1 MASITPS
8 YDREGEHIG
17 WQVAIRKKGFPAQ
30 YKTFRTRKEAEGWAT
45 VTESEMLRG
54 IWRDRSAS
62 EGTTLKECLDRYA
75 QEIIPTKKSGDRELG
90 YIRQWQRRPIAKR
103 FMASIEGQDVVVS
116 IKEME
121 SEGKGPNTIR
131 LHLALLSHLFEVARK
146 EWRMSSLVNPVETVR
161 KPKLP
166 QGRDR
171 RLFGDEENRLLAAC
185 DNRQTIWLRPAIIF
199 AIETAMRSGEML
211 ETWRYSNKEQIKT
224 SVGLQWSDVDLNK
237 RTAHL
242 PKTKNGEARTV
253 PLSSRAI
260 QVLQDLPHH
269 PNDPR
274 VFGTTYEGI
283 HQAFVRAC
291 KRAGIED
298 LRFHD
303 LRHEATSRFFE
314 KSLREMQVAAIT
326 GHKTLQMLKRYTH
339 LKAEDLA
346 KLLG

>member
-1 MASITPS
+1 MAAVNPV

-17 WQVAIRKKGFPAQ
+17 WKVSVRKKGFPAQ
-30 YKTFRTRKEAEGWAT
+30 YRTFRTKAEALEWST
-45 VTESEMLRG
+45 VIESEMVRG
-54 IWRDRSAS
+54 VWRDRSEA
-62 EGTTLKECLDRYA
+62 ERTTLADCITRYMD
-75 QEIIPTKKSGDRELG
+75 EIIPQKKGGDRELG
-90 YIRQWQRRPIAKR
+90 FLRQWQKRSIAKR
-103 FMASIEGQDVVVS
+103 FMASIEGHDVAAA

-121 SEGKGPNTIR
+121 AEGKAPKTIN
-131 LHLALLSHLFEVARK
+131 LHLGVLRHLFNVARQ
-146 EWRMSSLVNPVETVR
+146 EWRMSSITNPVELVR

-171 RLFGDEENRLLAAC
+171 RLVDDEESRLLDAC
-185 DNRQTIWLRPAIIF
+185 EESQTPWLRPVVIF
-199 AIETAMRSGEML
+199 AVETAMRSGEML
-211 ETWRYSNKEQIKT
+211 ETWRYSNKEKIKA
-224 SVGLQWSDVDLNK
+224 SDGLQWSDVDLVK

-260 QVLQDLPHH
+260 QILRDLPH
-269 PNDPR
+269 NLDGR

-283 HQAFVRAC
+283 HQAYARAC
-291 KRAGIED
+291 KRACIED

-303 LRHEATSRFFE
+303 LRHEATSRLFE
-314 KSLREMQVAAIT
+314 KGFNPVEVSAIT

-346 KLLG
+346 KRMD